1 MTSAPSASAA
11 TASSAATALDGPSA
25 AIEASADAR
34 EGLPAGVSG
43 AAATERMVDSR
54 PVLAWIMGAIAGW
67 GIVLAAGV
75 VLYDYRA
82 GAVNLGKPL
91 TIVLCVAAFLG
102 LFRWTMSRGSRRPP
116 STVAE

>member
-1 MTSAPSASAA
+1 MTSAPSAPAA
-11 TASSAATALDGPSA
+11 TTPDDPSA

-34 EGLPAGVSG
+34 EGLPTGVSG
-43 AAATERMVDSR
+43 AAATERMADSR

-102 LFRWTMSRGSRRPP
+102 LFRWTMARGSRRPP
-116 STVAE
+116 SPVAE